1 MKKLLALILMAA
13 LCLGL
18 LAGCGEPAASD
29 TSEPPA
35 TDAGGEENPSGGDAA
50 TELTVWLPVYQFG
63 DGISDEDFWNEK
75 FDAFEAENNC
85 TIKVEIQG
93 WTDYATN
100 IYTGLLSAEGPDV
113 AYVTEY
119 YDIITSELIVPLDAY
134 LTEEDYD
141 LYLYLTQGA
150 YNSNGELCTFPMMP
164 GNPCVMYSSGLPPQ
178 PASSSLCAPE
188 KVM

>member
-85 TIKVEIQG
+85 TIKVEI
-93 WTDYATN
+93 
-100 IYTGLLSAEGPDV
+100 
-113 AYVTEY
+113 
-119 YDIITSELIVPLDAY
+119 
-134 LTEEDYD
+134 
-141 LYLYLTQGA
+141 
-150 YNSNGELCTFPMMP
+150 
-164 GNPCVMYSSGLPPQ
+164 
-178 PASSSLCAPE
+178 
-188 KVM
+188 